1 MPEEPRLLQSDD
13 AEEAVPQILQW
24 EEDKSKEK
32 EPSNLPQPSAN
43 LVSFIFICSII
54 SIKSIRAQFLF
65 FLIH

>member
-43 LVSFIFICSII
+43 LVSFILSV
-54 SIKSIRAQFLF
+54 L
-65 FLIH
+65 